1 MLAGVQVS
9 NVTEAVTSQLK
20 QLNATALLEPTMGDL
35 ADSFSASVNFT
46 SAPSVSANLA
56 GAGSNPRRLF
66 HGQLLCLG
74 CIWYHAAARITL
86 RLMCPLTCFL

>member
-20 QLNATALLEPTMGDL
+20 QLNATALLEPTMRDL

-56 GAGSNPRRLF
+56 GAGSILADLSTANSFASGAYGIMQQLGSLF
-66 HGQLLCLG
+66 G
-74 CIWYHAAARITL
+74 
-86 RLMCPLTCFL
+86 